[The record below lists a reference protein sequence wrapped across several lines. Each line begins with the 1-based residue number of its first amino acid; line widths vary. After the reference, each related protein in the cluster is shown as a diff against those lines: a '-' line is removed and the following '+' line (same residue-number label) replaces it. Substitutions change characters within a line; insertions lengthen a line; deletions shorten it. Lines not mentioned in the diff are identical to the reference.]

1 MTQLKEVTIK
11 TIENLPD
18 NCTIDDIMYEI
29 NFVNQVMEGIKD
41 ADDKK
46 TISTEELLQ
55 KVKEW
60 QK

>member
-11 TIENLPD
+11 TIENMPD

-29 NFVNQVMEGIKD
+29 NFVNQVVKGIKD
-41 ADDKK
+41 ADEKK
-46 TISTEELLQ
+46 TITTEELLR
-55 KVKEW
+55 KVKQW

>member
-11 TIENLPD
+11 TIENMPD

-29 NFVNQVMEGIKD
+29 NFVNQVVKGIKD
-41 ADDKK
+41 ADEKK
-46 TISTEELLQ
+46 TITTEELLR
-55 KVKEW
+55 KVEQW

>member
-46 TISTEELLQ
+46 TMSTEELLQ

>member
-1 MTQLKEVTIK
+1 MTQLKEATIK

-29 NFVNQVMEGIKD
+29 NFVSKVMKGLSD
-41 ADDKK
+41 ADNQK
-46 TISTEELLQ
+46 TITTEELLN

>member
-29 NFVNQVMEGIKD
+29 NFVNQVMEGIRD
-41 ADDKK
+41 AEEKK
-46 TISTEELLQ
+46 VISTEELL
-55 KVKEW
+55 KRVKEW

>member
-1 MTQLKEVTIK
+1 MTQLKELTIK

-18 NCTIDDIMYEI
+18 SCTIDDIMYEI

-41 ADDKK
+41 ADEKK
-46 TISTEELLQ
+46 YISTDELLQ

>member
-18 NCTIDDIMYEI
+18 TCTIDDIMYEI
-29 NFVNQVMEGIKD
+29 NFAIQVMEGIKD
-41 ADDKK
+41 ADEKK
-46 TISTEELLQ
+46 TISTDDLL
-55 KVKEW
+55 KRVKEW

>member
-41 ADDKK
+41 ADYKK
-46 TISTEELLQ
+46 TMSTEELLQ

>member
-1 MTQLKEVTIK
+1 MTQLKELAIK

-18 NCTIDDIMYEI
+18 SCTIDDIMYEI

-41 ADDKK
+41 ADEKK
-46 TISTEELLQ
+46 YISTDELLQ